1 MNTAECIKCGENFR
15 KFSTKSRDRICH
27 ECKRV
32 KPRNYKQV
40 AKIVEVTNSD
50 LESRVIAMEKSLAA
64 LHTVIGVQI
73 NQTISHNVESIVG
86 DVIDKKF
93 SELKTTLSS
102 SMTKN
107 KKDTIDK
114 VEKMLKADG
123 NTKAVGLLKGQ
134 ITRHRKAI
142 EALRQEIED
151 IHNQ

>member
-15 KFSTKSRDRICH
+15 KFSTKSRDRICR

-50 LESRVIAMEKSLAA
+50 LEARVIAMEKSLAA
-64 LHTVIGVQI
+64 LHTTIGVQI
-73 NQTISHNVESIVG
+73 NQTIRHNVESIVG
-86 DVIDKKF
+86 NVIDKKF

-107 KKDTIDK
+107 KKDTIGE
-114 VEKMLKADG
+114 VEKMLKADSA
-123 NTKAVGLLKGQ
+123 TKAVGILK
-134 ITRHRKAI
+134 TRLTKHMKAI

-151 IHNQ
+151 IRNQ

>member
-15 KFSTKSRDRICH
+15 KFSTKSRDRICR

-50 LESRVIAMEKSLAA
+50 LEARVIAMEKSLDA
-64 LHTVIGVQI
+64 LHTIINVQI
-73 NQTISHNVESIVG
+73 NQTVGHTVEYIVG
-86 DVIDKKF
+86 DIIDKKF

-123 NTKAVGLLKGQ
+123 TTKAVGLLKGQ

>member
-123 NTKAVGLLKGQ
+123 TTKAVGLLKGQ

>member
-50 LESRVIAMEKSLAA
+50 LEARVIAMEKSLAA

-123 NTKAVGLLKGQ
+123 TTKAVGLLKGQ

>member
-15 KFSTKSRDRICH
+15 KFSTKSLDRVCH

-40 AKIVEVTNSD
+40 VKVEEVTKSD
-50 LESRVIAMEKSLAA
+50 LEARVIAMEKSLDA

-86 DVIDKKF
+86 DIIDKKF
-93 SELKTTLSS
+93 SELKATLSS

-107 KKDTIDK
+107 KKDTIAEA
-114 VEKMLKADG
+114 EKLVKDQAS
-123 NTKAVGLLKGQ
+123 TKAIGILKKRL
-134 ITRHRKAI
+134 TSHMKAI
-142 EALRQEIED
+142 NALRQEIED

>member
-15 KFSTKSRDRICH
+15 KFSTKSRDRICR

-50 LESRVIAMEKSLAA
+50 LEARVIAMEKSLDA
-64 LHTVIGVQI
+64 LHTIINVQI
-73 NQTISHNVESIVG
+73 NQTVGHTVEYIVG
-86 DVIDKKF
+86 DIIDKKF

-107 KKDTIDK
+107 KKDTIGE
-114 VEKMLKADG
+114 VEKMLKADST
-123 NTKAVGLLKGQ
+123 TKAIGILK
-134 ITRHRKAI
+134 TRLTTHMKAI

>member
-15 KFSTKSRDRICH
+15 KFSTKSRDRVCH

-73 NQTISHNVESIVG
+73 NQTMNPIVESIVG

-123 NTKAVGLLKGQ
+123 ATKPIAFLKGQ

>member
-15 KFSTKSRDRICH
+15 KFSTKSRDRICR

-123 NTKAVGLLKGQ
+123 TTKAVGLLKGQ

>member
-15 KFSTKSRDRICH
+15 KFSTKSRDRICR

-50 LESRVIAMEKSLAA
+50 LEARVIAMEKSLAA

-123 NTKAVGLLKGQ
+123 TTKAVGLLKGQ

>member
-1 MNTAECIKCGENFR
+1 MLTAECIKCGENFR
-15 KFSTKSRDRICH
+15 KFSTKSRDRVCH
-27 ECKRV
+27 DCKRV

-40 AKIVEVTNSD
+40 AKVVEVTNSD
-50 LESRVIAMEKSLAA
+50 LEARVIAMEKSLDA

-73 NQTISHNVESIVG
+73 NQTVGHNVESIVG

-93 SELKTTLSS
+93 SELQATLSS

-107 KKDTIDK
+107 KKDTIGE
-114 VEKMLKADG
+114 VEKMLKADST
-123 NTKAVGLLKGQ
+123 TKAVGILK
-134 ITRHRKAI
+134 TRLTTHMKAI

>member
-1 MNTAECIKCGENFR
+1 MNTAECIKCGENCR
-15 KFSTKSRDRICH
+15 KFSTKSLDRVCH

-40 AKIVEVTNSD
+40 VKEEEVTKSD
-50 LESRVIAMEKSLAA
+50 LEARVIAMEKSLDA

-86 DVIDKKF
+86 DIIDKKF
-93 SELKTTLSS
+93 SELKATLSS

-107 KKDTIDK
+107 KKDTIAEA
-114 VEKMLKADG
+114 EKLVKDQAS
-123 NTKAVGLLKGQ
+123 TKAIGILKKRL
-134 ITRHRKAI
+134 TSHMKAI
-142 EALRQEIED
+142 NALRQEIED